1 MTAALLREAAAL
13 MRERAEAEPA
23 TGWVKCDFNDGDH
36 RPLWGVANDAFFN
49 PPADEDVPWLAI
61 EVHTGTEAT
70 AEHIASWHPAV
81 ALAVADWLDDEANT
95 GEQLRDVLRE
105 VEGRDDLNWE
115 YGGLGKAMAVA
126 RAYLG
131 REA

>member
-1 MTAALLREAAAL
+1 MSAELLREAAAL

-23 TGWVKCDFNDGDH
+23 TGWFKCDFNDGEH

-49 PPADEDVPWLAI
+49 PPADEDEPWLAI

-81 ALAVADWLDDEANT
+81 ALAVAVWLVSTAEHIASHDCEAHCEPDGCDMANDA
-95 GEQLRDVLRE
+95 R
-105 VEGRDDLNWE
+105 
-115 YGGLGKAMAVA
+115 AVA

-131 REA
+131 RDA